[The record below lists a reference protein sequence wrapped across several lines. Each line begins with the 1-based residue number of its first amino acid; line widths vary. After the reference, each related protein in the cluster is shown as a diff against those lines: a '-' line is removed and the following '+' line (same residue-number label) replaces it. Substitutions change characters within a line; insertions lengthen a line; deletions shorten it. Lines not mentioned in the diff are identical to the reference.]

1 MLTLY
6 AVVPCY
12 NEEEVLPRS
21 AGILEDKWRA
31 LMAQSAISPNSRIT
45 LVDDGSTD
53 RTWPIIRELCARPD
67 SLFCAVKLS
76 HNRGHQNALLAGLE
90 TCMDVCDAAVSLDAD
105 LQDDIDVIDQFI
117 REYENGCDIVY
128 GVRSDRSSDS
138 AAKRITAQG
147 YYKFLKLLGVDILY
161 NHADYRL
168 MSRRALHALSQYR
181 ESNLFLRGIIP
192 ELGFSSAVVT
202 YARKE
207 REAGESKYT
216 LSKMLKLAFDGI
228 TSFSIRP
235 IRMLSVLGMLTLL
248 AAVVMAVYTLVRHFT
263 GNTVWGWSS
272 LMISI
277 WFLGGL
283 NLLALGIVGEYI
295 GKIYGEVKQRPRY
308 IVEQTLGLPADSRQE
323 DLR

>member
-12 NEEEVLPRS
+12 NEEEVLP
-21 AGILEDKWRA
+21 
-31 LMAQSAISPNSRIT
+31 QSAEILREKWQRLMTEGKISPESRIA
-45 LVDDGSTD
+45 LVDDGSKD
-53 RTWPIIRELCARPD
+53 RTWPIIAELCAPAD

-90 TCMDVCDAAVSLDAD
+90 TCMDRCDAIVSLDAD
-105 LQDDIDVIDQFI
+105 LQDDIDVIDQFV
-117 REYENGCDIVY
+117 EQYEAGCDIVY
-128 GVRSDRSSDS
+128 GVRSDRSSDRF
-138 AAKRITAQG
+138 AKRFTAQS
-147 YYKFLKLLGVDILY
+147 YYKLLKLLGVDILY

-168 MSRRALHALSQYR
+168 MSRRALHALAEYR

-192 ELGFSSAVVT
+192 ELGFPSAVVT

-207 REAGESKYT
+207 RQAGESKYT
-216 LSKMLKLAFDGI
+216 LTKMMKLAFDGI
-228 TSFSIRP
+228 TSFSVRP
-235 IRMLSVLGMLTLL
+235 IRLLSALGVATLL
-248 AAVVMAVYTLVRHFT
+248 VAVVMAIYTLVRHFT
-263 GNTVWGWSS
+263 GNTVSGWAS

-295 GKIYGEVKQRPRY
+295 GKIYGEVKARPRY
-308 IVEQTLGLPADSRQE
+308 IVEQTLGVPMRQ
-323 DLR
+323 DLQ

>member
-12 NEEEVLPRS
+12 NEEEVLP
-21 AGILEDKWRA
+21 
-31 LMAQSAISPNSRIT
+31 QSAEILREKWQRLMTEGKISPESRIA
-45 LVDDGSTD
+45 LVDDGSKD
-53 RTWPIIRELCARPD
+53 RTWPIIGELCAPVD

-90 TCMDVCDAAVSLDAD
+90 TCMDRCDAIVSLDAD
-105 LQDDIDVIDQFI
+105 LQDDIDVIDQFVAQ
-117 REYENGCDIVY
+117 YEAGCDIVY
-128 GVRSDRSSDS
+128 GVRSDRSSDRF
-138 AAKRITAQG
+138 AKRFTAQS
-147 YYKFLKLLGVDILY
+147 YYKLLKLLGVDILY

-168 MSRRALHALSQYR
+168 MSRRALHALAEYR

-192 ELGFSSAVVT
+192 ELGFPSAVVT

-207 REAGESKYT
+207 RQAGESKYT
-216 LSKMLKLAFDGI
+216 LTKMMKLAFDGI
-228 TSFSIRP
+228 TSFSVRP
-235 IRMLSVLGMLTLL
+235 IRLLSALGVATLL
-248 AAVVMAVYTLVRHFT
+248 VAVVMAIYTLVRHFT
-263 GNTVWGWSS
+263 GNTVSGWAS

-295 GKIYGEVKQRPRY
+295 GKIYGEVKARPRY
-308 IVEQTLGLPADSRQE
+308 IVEQTLGVPMRQ
-323 DLR
+323 DLQ